1 MRTYTVQADQN
12 KIMRAIRRKEL
23 RKIVPL
29 ADSTIFEME
38 RRGEFPKRFALGPR
52 CVVWDLNEVQVAREA
67 SHSPNGSA
75 ESAQAASGKKKVKLV
90 SARAP
95 PRNRREFQI

>member
-1 MRTYTVQADQN
+1 MRLYTVEDDQK
-12 KIMRAIRRKEL
+12 KIMRAIRRREL

-52 CVVWDLNEVQVAREA
+52 CVVWDLNEVQEWLEKHRTHRMEA
-67 SHSPNGSA
+67 QN
-75 ESAQAASGKKKVKLV
+75 
-90 SARAP
+90 P
-95 PRNRREFQI
+95 PRPYRERKK